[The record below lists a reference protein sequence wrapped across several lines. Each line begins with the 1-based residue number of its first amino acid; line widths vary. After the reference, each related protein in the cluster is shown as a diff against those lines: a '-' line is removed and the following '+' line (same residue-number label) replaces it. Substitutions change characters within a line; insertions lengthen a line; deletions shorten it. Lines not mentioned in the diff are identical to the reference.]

1 MAKKKTTYKQNS
13 QRISHVERGIALA
26 FAGVVLSVLIILVL
40 NPRFMD
46 DGTLAIVRFL
56 SAIFAGISGYLFSG
70 TLGLEAKLPW
80 NKTLIR
86 ATGGFAAFIVVLLLF
101 FYGLPSHSDEQA
113 YQRQLTSLTQADV
126 IVTEFDHS
134 GSNPI
139 EIGRRIE
146 SALKKSFS
154 EADLRDID
162 VEFLPQKIRSET
174 EARQIIGS
182 NATAIIWGWYDDH
195 EIRVRL
201 YLPERQ
207 GAQDFNE
214 IPFKIGGEADTQ
226 IDFIVRESLPD
237 NVSFLSLIINGWQK
251 YNDNNYI
258 EGYKSYNAAMNNIPS
273 NVKIENEGLIHFLS
287 ARKIQNADDLPDI
300 TDLWDTNN
308 STIQKDNLA
317 TAVCEYT
324 RAIQKDKGLA
334 EAYNNLGVLFARYAD
349 AEIGIYTLLNV
360 GEINVCLQ
368 TLPLRFDEY
377 SAVHKVFEESLK
389 LRPNWSLPKY
399 NQATYSYRNYLY
411 RDSENSTSEEIRASL
426 EEVIRN
432 DKSLYG
438 AYVMLGNIELDLDEI
453 GLAIKNFSNALNI
466 IESLNPLPTEAISR
480 INTNLGQSYL
490 KSKEYAS
497 AETTFKS
504 AIESDHKNTEAQL
517 ALAHVFMIEGKDRD
531 ALSIIGSLPKVI
543 STDSENWDSVF
554 YSGKF
559 LESYIY
565 SRNRDY
571 QAAIS
576 VLEELAR
583 EIDTMPFHAKSLLEH
598 ILMLLSRIQKD
609 ENSSMVDLDENRL
622 LSGGAYWD
630 LYNYRE
636 NDSIMLT
643 TASIRNK
650 CYSNQEEGQNK
661 LINDCGYQSSK
672 DYTAYVYN
680 EFLDKLTDRIFY
692 RGGLFIIGG

>member
-1 MAKKKTTYKQNS
+1 MARKKSTNKQNP

-26 FAGVVLSVLIILVL
+26 FAGVVLSVLVILVL

-126 IVTEFDHS
+126 IVAEFDHS

-146 SALKKSFS
+146 TALKKSFG

-207 GAQDFNE
+207 GTQDFNE

-226 IDFIVRESLPD
+226 IDFIVRESLPE

-251 YNDNNYI
+251 YNENNYI

-273 NVKIENEGLIHFLS
+273 NVKVVNEGLIHFLS
-287 ARKIQNADDLPDI
+287 ARKLQNSNDLPGI
-300 TDLWDTNN
+300 NDLRDKNN
-308 STIQKDNLA
+308 STIQKDNLE
-317 TAVCEYT
+317 TAICEYT
-324 RAIQKDKGLA
+324 KAINKDKSLA
-334 EAYNNLGVLFARYAD
+334 EAYNNLGVLFAKYAD

-360 GEINVCLQ
+360 GEINGCLQ
-368 TLPLRFDEY
+368 TLPIRFDEY
-377 SAVHKVFEESLK
+377 SAVYEVFEESLK

-399 NQATYSYRNYLY
+399 NQAAYRYSNYLY
-411 RDSENSTSEEIRASL
+411 SGIDSSAPEEIRASL
-426 EEVIRN
+426 EEVVRN

-438 AYVMLGNIELDLDEI
+438 AYVMLGNIELDLERI
-453 GLAIKNFSNALNI
+453 GLASQNFSNALNI
-466 IESLNPLPTEAISR
+466 IQSLNPLPIEAISR
-480 INTNLGQSYL
+480 IHTNLGQSYF

-497 AETTFKS
+497 AETEFKS
-504 AIESDHKNTEAQL
+504 AIATDSENTEAQL
-517 ALAHVFMIEGKDRD
+517 ALAHIFATEGKDRD
-531 ALSIIGSLPKVI
+531 ALSIISYLPKVKY
-543 STDSENWDSVF
+543 TDSENWDSVF

-571 QAAIS
+571 QTAIS
-576 VLEELAR
+576 VLEELAI
-583 EIDTMPFHAKSLLEH
+583 EADTMPSHAKSLVEH
-598 ILMLLSRIQKD
+598 MLKLLSKIQKD
-609 ENSSMVDLDENRL
+609 ENSSMIDLDENR

-630 LYNYRE
+630 LYNYRG

-643 TASIRNK
+643 TASIRYK
-650 CYSNQEEGQNK
+650 CYFNQEEDQSK
-661 LINDCGYQSSK
+661 LINDCGYQTSK
-672 DYTAYVYN
+672 DYTTYVYN
-680 EFLDKLTDRIFY
+680 EFLDRLTDRIFY